1 MPSLLS
7 SAETAKN
14 AFAAI
19 SDCAPEAKSCGEKVL
34 LATVHGDIHDIGK
47 NNVKLL
53 LQNYGFD
60 VVDLGK
66 DVKAE
71 KIVECAVSENIKL
84 IGLSALMTT
93 TVPSMEKTIKAP
105 R

>member
-1 MPSLLS
+1 MLKNKDGLEIINKHIIPALDEVGKGYEEKKIYLPSLLS

-34 LATVHGDIHDIGK
+34 LATV
-47 NNVKLL
+47 
-53 LQNYGFD
+53 NYAKKVFG
-60 VVDLGK
+60 
-66 DVKAE
+66 
-71 KIVECAVSENIKL
+71 
-84 IGLSALMTT
+84 
-93 TVPSMEKTIKAP
+93 